1 MKREESFGAKGE
13 INEGGIRMAVIETHG
28 LTKQFDGRT
37 AVEDVTLQVSKGEIL
52 GFLGPNGAGK
62 TTTIRML
69 AGIIAPSAGHAL
81 VAGFR
86 ADRDVERLHE
96 VIGLL
101 PETPG
106 FYERL
111 SAWRNLE
118 FFARFYPGL
127 NIEFQVEKHLRLM
140 GLWKRRG
147 DRVATFSKG
156 MKARLA
162 LARAL
167 LHEPE
172 ILFLDEPTA
181 GLDPEAA
188 RDVRKLI
195 SDLGVEGKTI
205 FLSTHNLTEAEQ
217 LCGRLAVVRT
227 RLIAMDTTEQLRKRL
242 FQSQLVVELTSI
254 NDSLLEAMKRLSFV
268 RQLERDGNRLVVEL
282 TDLAT
287 DRPNFVRE
295 LVNSGAEV
303 VEVMEKRHTL
313 EEIYMNLVREEEK
326 SDSATDR

>member
-1 MKREESFGAKGE
+1 
-13 INEGGIRMAVIETHG
+13 MAVIEAHE
-28 LTKQFDGRT
+28 LTKRFNGRP
-37 AVEDVTLQVSKGEIL
+37 AVEDVTLQVSEGEIL

-69 AGIIAPSAGHAL
+69 AGIIAPSAGHAH

-86 ADRDVERLHE
+86 TDRDVERLHE

-106 FYERL
+106 FYEGL

-118 FFARFYPGL
+118 FFARFYPRL
-127 NIEFQVEKHLRLM
+127 DVDLQVEKHLRLM
-140 GLWKRRG
+140 GLWGRKD

-167 LHEPE
+167 LHEPK

-188 RDVRKLI
+188 RNVRGLI
-195 SDLGVEGKTI
+195 SDLGGEGKTI

-217 LCGRLAVVRT
+217 LCGYIAVVRT
-227 RLIAMDTTEQLRKRL
+227 RLIALDTTDRLRNRL
-242 FQSQLVVELTSI
+242 FRPSLVVELASVS
-254 NDSLLEAMKRLSFV
+254 DSLLDAMRALPFV
-268 RQLERDGNRLVVEL
+268 RQVKREGNRLVVEL
-282 TDLAT
+282 TDLSA

-295 LVNSGAEV
+295 LVNAGGEV
-303 VEVMEKRHTL
+303 LEISEEQHTL
-313 EEIYMNLVREEEK
+313 EEIYMSLVQEEE
-326 SDSATDR
+326 A

>member
-1 MKREESFGAKGE
+1 
-13 INEGGIRMAVIETHG
+13 MAVIEAHE
-28 LTKQFDGRT
+28 LTKRFNGRP
-37 AVEDVTLQVSKGEIL
+37 AVEDVTLQVSEGEIL

-69 AGIIAPSAGHAL
+69 AGIIAPSAGHAH

-86 ADRDVERLHE
+86 TERDVERLHE

-106 FYERL
+106 FYEGL

-127 NIEFQVEKHLRLM
+127 DVDLQVEKHLRLM
-140 GLWKRRG
+140 GLWGRKD

-167 LHEPE
+167 LHEPK

-188 RDVRKLI
+188 RDVRGLI
-195 SDLGVEGKTI
+195 SDLGEEGKTI

-217 LCGRLAVVRT
+217 LCGHIAVVRT
-227 RLIAMDTTEQLRKRL
+227 RLIALDTTDRLRNRL
-242 FQSQLVVELTSI
+242 FRPSLVVELASVS
-254 NDSLLEAMKRLSFV
+254 DSLLDAMRALPFV
-268 RQLERDGNRLVVEL
+268 RQVKRGGNRLVVEL
-282 TDLAT
+282 TDLSA

-295 LVNSGAEV
+295 LVNAGGEV
-303 VEVMEKRHTL
+303 LEISEERHTL
-313 EEIYMNLVREEEK
+313 EEIYMSLVQEEE
-326 SDSATDR
+326 A

>member
-1 MKREESFGAKGE
+1 
-13 INEGGIRMAVIETHG
+13 MAVIETHG
-28 LTKQFDGRT
+28 LTKWFDGRP
-37 AVEDVTLQVSKGEIL
+37 AVEDVTLQISKGEIL

-69 AGIIAPSAGHAL
+69 AGIISPSTGYAY

-86 ADRDVERLHE
+86 TDRDVERLHE
-96 VIGLL
+96 MIGLL

-106 FYERL
+106 FYEGL
-111 SAWRNLE
+111 NAWRNLE

-127 NIEFQVEKHLRLM
+127 DVDLQVEKYLRLM
-140 GLWKRRG
+140 GLWDRRD

-167 LHEPE
+167 LHEPK

-188 RDVRKLI
+188 RNVRGLI
-195 SDLGVEGKTI
+195 SELGEEGKTI

-217 LCGRLAVVRT
+217 LCGHIAVVRT
-227 RLIAMDTTEQLRKRL
+227 RLIALDTTDRLRSRL
-242 FQSQLVVELTSI
+242 FRPSLVVELASV
-254 NDSLLEAMKRLSFV
+254 SEALLDAMRTLPFV
-268 RQLERDGNRLVVEL
+268 RQVEREGNRLVVEL
-282 TDLAT
+282 ADLSA
-287 DRPNFVRE
+287 DRTHFVRE
-295 LVNSGAEV
+295 LVNAGGEV
-303 VEVMEKRHTL
+303 LEISEERHTL
-313 EEIYMNLVREEEK
+313 EEIYLNLIQEEG
-326 SDSATDR
+326 A

>member
-1 MKREESFGAKGE
+1 L
-13 INEGGIRMAVIETHG
+13 AVIEAHE
-28 LTKQFDGRT
+28 LTKRFNGRP
-37 AVEDVTLQVSKGEIL
+37 AVEDVTLQVSEGEIL

-69 AGIIAPSAGHAL
+69 AGIIAPSAGHAH

-86 ADRDVERLHE
+86 TDRDVERLHE

-106 FYERL
+106 FYEGL

-118 FFARFYPGL
+118 FFARFYPRL
-127 NIEFQVEKHLRLM
+127 DVDLQVEKHLRLM
-140 GLWKRRG
+140 GLWGRKD

-167 LHEPE
+167 LHEPK

-188 RDVRKLI
+188 RNVRGLI
-195 SDLGVEGKTI
+195 SDLGGEGKTI

-217 LCGRLAVVRT
+217 LCGYIAVVRT
-227 RLIAMDTTEQLRKRL
+227 RLIALDTTDRLRNRL
-242 FQSQLVVELTSI
+242 FRPSLVVELASVS
-254 NDSLLEAMKRLSFV
+254 DSLLDAMRALPFV
-268 RQLERDGNRLVVEL
+268 RQVKREGNRLVVEL
-282 TDLAT
+282 TDLSA

-295 LVNSGAEV
+295 LVNAGGEV
-303 VEVMEKRHTL
+303 LEISEEQHTL
-313 EEIYMNLVREEEK
+313 EEIYMSLVQEEE
-326 SDSATDR
+326 A